1 MDCRRDRLRA
11 ATRPLHGQV
20 EQMIERSRLFND
32 LVGYGHFLA
41 AMHRFHACAEQGL
54 RVAARN
60 HLAPGW
66 LPPASA
72 RLLRGD
78 LSAMGLAPAK
88 RQPVPVLADR
98 GAVLGLRYVT
108 QGSALGATQL
118 LPRALALGVSA
129 GRGGTFLTHHAACT
143 REWPEYLSQL
153 EGADLG
159 PAELDSM
166 EDTARQGFELVGDC
180 LRSCSSAMEVQ
191 A

>member
-11 ATRPLHGQV
+11 ATGPLHGLV
-20 EQMIERSRLFND
+20 EQMIERSGLFND
-32 LVGYGHFLA
+32 LEGYGHFLA
-41 AMHRFHACAEQGL
+41 AMHRFHACAEQAL
-54 RVAARN
+54 REAARK

-66 LPPASA
+66 RQPASA

-78 LSAMGLAPAK
+78 LSVIGLAPAK
-88 RQPVPVLADR
+88 PQPVPVLANR

-129 GRGGTFLTHHAACT
+129 DRGGAFLTHHAACT
-143 REWPEYLSQL
+143 REWPDYLSQL
-153 EGADLG
+153 EDAELG

-180 LRSCSSAMEVQ
+180 LRSRCCAMEIQ